1 MAAAPP
7 ISIVVPCYNEGD
19 RIATTLSTLDG
30 WFGDRAEILV
40 VDDGSVDGTAE
51 RARTIATRA
60 VVRVHRLE
68 RNGGKGRA
76 IRAAI
81 PLAAGDAVVVTDA
94 DLAFDRE
101 SLERAVAALDQA
113 DLAIG
118 NRRHPRSR
126 YSVPVR
132 LFGFLYRRHL
142 VGMAFNQFVRLLVPV
157 GVRDTQ
163 CGLKAFRREALAR
176 IACSLTVDG
185 FAMDVE
191 LVLVARAL
199 GLRRSEVPVRVTYE
213 SAASSVN
220 LLRSGLA
227 MARDIMWIA
236 ARYAAGRYS
245 PARVRA
251 ACATLQPTPA
261 HQEPP
266 ARTR

>member
-1 MAAAPP
+1 MIARPS
-7 ISIVVPCYNEGD
+7 ISIVVPCFNEGE

-30 WFGDRAEILV
+30 WFGDRAEIVV
-40 VDDGSVDGTAE
+40 VDDGSGDGTAD
-51 RARTIATRA
+51 RARAIATRA

-68 RNGGKGRA
+68 RNGGKGLA

-81 PLAAGDAVVVTDA
+81 PLVAGDAVVITDA
-94 DLAFDRE
+94 DLAFDCE
-101 SLERAVAALDQA
+101 SLERAIAALDDA

-118 NRRHPRSR
+118 NRRHPMSR

-142 VGMAFNQFVRLLVPV
+142 VGMAFNQLVRLLVPV

-163 CGLKAFRREALAR
+163 CGLKAFRRDALVRA
-176 IACSLTVDG
+176 ACSLTVDG
-185 FAMDVE
+185 FALDVE
-191 LVLVARAL
+191 LLLVARAL
-199 GLRRSEVPVRVTYE
+199 GLRRSEVPVLVSYE
-213 SAASSVN
+213 SAASSVR

-227 MARDIMWIA
+227 MARDITWIA
-236 ARYAAGRYS
+236 ARHAAGRYS

-251 ACATLQPTPA
+251 ACAMLQPTPA